1 MKKLYGKYSMFYVV
15 ESESS
20 PSYHVVQHQLTGT
33 DRLTAEFWYDWS
45 CSKTRALRAAKTF
58 CKQMNIY
65 FPAKIKR
72 FKIIDQTKSM
82 IRPISI
88 SIEDCAAYNG
98 PKSGINTGGFK
109 K

>member
-1 MKKLYGKYSMFYVV
+1 MKKLYGKYNMFYVV
-15 ESESS
+15 ESENS
-20 PSYHVVQHQLTGT
+20 PSYKVMHVQLTGS

-45 CSKTRALRAAKTF
+45 LSKTRALKAAKKF
-58 CKQMNIY
+58 CKLMNIY
-65 FPAKIKR
+65 FPAKLKR
-72 FKIIDQTKSM
+72 FKIIDETKSM
-82 IRPISI
+82 IRPITI